1 MAKITTAAIVVVSVV
16 LSSAAGAFDLQGHRG
31 ARGLA
36 PENTLPAFATALSIA
51 VTTLELDLAM
61 SSDGILVVSHDSRL
75 NPDHTRGPDG
85 TFLAGEGPAIR
96 SLTLAQLQRYDVGR
110 LKPGTAYAA
119 AFPEQ
124 RGMDGVRIPTL
135 MEVFDLVR
143 QAKADHV
150 RFNIETKLTPT
161 SGADTPDPETFAAAV
176 ARAVRE
182 ADLAARVS
190 IQSFDWRTLAILRR
204 IAPEIER
211 VCLSIDEG
219 SGDTLQR
226 GQPGASPWTAG
237 LDIDD
242 FGGSAPRLVA
252 AAGCSVWS
260 PNQRNVTAASLAE
273 AQALGVKVIPWTA
286 NERPDMERLIQMGVA
301 GIITD
306 YPDRLRAVMAER
318 DIPLPPAVPMRW
330 KRRSHPACCGLIAR
344 LTVRKLC
351 VAGRT

>member
-1 MAKITTAAIVVVSVV
+1 MAKITAAAIIAVSFV

-36 PENTLPAFATALSIA
+36 PENTLPAFATALSIG

-61 SSDGILVVSHDSRL
+61 TSDGTLVVSHDSRL

-85 TFLAGEGPAIR
+85 RFLDAEGPAIR

-110 LKPGTAYAA
+110 LKPGTSYAA

-135 MEVFDLVR
+135 MEVFDLAR

-161 SGADTPDPETFAAAV
+161 SGADAPDPETFAAAMV
-176 ARAVRE
+176 RAVRE
-182 ADLAARVS
+182 AGLTARVS
-190 IQSFDWRTLAILRR
+190 IQSFDWRTLAIMRR

-211 VCLSIDEG
+211 VCLSIDG
-219 SGDTLQR
+219 GRGDTLQR

-260 PNQRNVTAASLAE
+260 PNHRDVTAASLAE
-273 AQALGVKVIPWTA
+273 AKALGLKVIPWTV
-286 NERPDMERLIQMGVA
+286 NERADMERLIQMGVA
-301 GIITD
+301 GTITD
-306 YPDRLRAVMAER
+306 YPNRLRAVMAEKE
-318 DIPLPPAVPMRW
+318 IPLPPAVATR
-330 KRRSHPACCGLIAR
+330 
-344 LTVRKLC
+344 
-351 VAGRT
+351 